1 LGVVVVVE
9 TVRAPSG
16 APLAAAARGGS
27 REDHSAAPPFA
38 FAQGAS
44 GRLSACL
51 CDGSGDWGEGVA
63 ASRVAAREAVEVCA
77 RSGLTDAESISRG
90 LLAAHARVMAHREG
104 ELAACSAVLVVARA
118 ASVVVGWVGALDALV
133 VRDGEVVHR
142 TTPHLFGLELA
153 ASGRFSA
160 EELSD
165 FPHRSVVSRALGKV
179 SAGREPGIDLAG
191 PWEAE
196 HGDLV
201 LLCSVKVRRA
211 LSEADVTALAS
222 RDDIAAVV
230 RGLVTTASTRGD
242 FAELSA
248 VALRISVA

>member
-1 LGVVVVVE
+1 VGEVFVE
-9 TVRAPSG
+9 TVRAPNG
-16 APLAAAARGGS
+16 ARVIAAARAGGRVDRS
-27 REDHSAAPPFA
+27 STPPFA
-38 FAQGAS
+38 FERGAS
-44 GRLSACL
+44 GRLIACL
-51 CDGSGDWGEGVA
+51 CDGSGDWGEGIA
-63 ASRVAAREAVEVCA
+63 ASRVAAREAVSVCA

-90 LLAAHARVMAHREG
+90 LLAAHQRVLAHREG

-118 ASVVVGWVGALDALV
+118 ASVVVGWVGALDVLV
-133 VRDGEVVHR
+133 VREGEVVHR

-179 SAGREPGIDLAG
+179 SAGRVPGFDLAG

-196 HGDLV
+196 HGDLMI
-201 LLCSVKVRRA
+201 LCSVKVRHA

-222 RDDIAAVV
+222 RDDVAAVV

-248 VALRISVA
+248 VALRIDLA